1 MGILIKAPARRREGP
16 PPVNVLTENAD
27 TAAAL
32 HIREVVRITGLRR
45 EQLYMW
51 QRRYGFPAPL
61 RDSFG
66 DRVYPP
72 DQVARLRLIKQLL
85 SEGWRAGAVVPLA
98 DTALQSML
106 GLTVEEPA
114 PLPTEIE
121 TAVRMLGSHRTLD
134 LQQHLSKLLST
145 QGMRKFLEQTLI
157 PLNEAVH
164 ERVVRGEMQTFQELR
179 FADLAQR
186 LLREAR
192 TGRST
197 RDARQV
203 LLATPPND
211 PNQLGLTILEL
222 LLQTEGV
229 SCITLGAGIPAQ
241 EIAGAA
247 KAYHVALVLLLFDR
261 GISGKIAG
269 EEIRGLRH
277 ALPADVP
284 LIVSGRAVNL
294 LAKPVEHTHAAA
306 DFSSVIAKMR
316 TEGVIAPGS
325 GPRSES
331 LPEEIE
337 GA

>member
-16 PPVNVLTENAD
+16 PPVNVMTE
-27 TAAAL
+27 TGESAAAL

-61 RDSFG
+61 RDTFG

-121 TAVRMLGSHRTLD
+121 TAIRMLASHRAGD
-134 LQQHLSKLLST
+134 LQQHLSKLLAT
-145 QGMRKFLEQTLI
+145 QGLRKFLEHTLI

-197 RDARQV
+197 RRKAPRARRCSIRC
-203 LLATPPND
+203 AT
-211 PNQLGLTILEL
+211 
-222 LLQTEGV
+222 
-229 SCITLGAGIPAQ
+229 C
-241 EIAGAA
+241 
-247 KAYHVALVLLLFDR
+247 
-261 GISGKIAG
+261 
-269 EEIRGLRH
+269 
-277 ALPADVP
+277 
-284 LIVSGRAVNL
+284 
-294 LAKPVEHTHAAA
+294 
-306 DFSSVIAKMR
+306 
-316 TEGVIAPGS
+316 
-325 GPRSES
+325 
-331 LPEEIE
+331 
-337 GA
+337 

>member
-1 MGILIKAPARRREGP
+1 MRNAGVRDMGILIEAPSRRQDASGTPANAPAVAVGEPAG
-16 PPVNVLTENAD
+16 
-27 TAAAL
+27 AL

-121 TAVRMLGSHRTLD
+121 TAVRMLGAHRAAD
-134 LQQHLSKLLST
+134 LQHHLSKLLST
-145 QGMRKFLEQTLI
+145 QGLRKFLEQTLI

-179 FADLAQR
+179 FADLVQR

-192 TGRST
+192 ASARAARES
-197 RDARQV
+197 RQV

-229 SCITLGAGIPAQ
+229 SCLTLGAGIPAQ
-241 EIAGAA
+241 EIASAA
-247 KAYHVALVLLLFDR
+247 KAYQVALVLLLFDR

-269 EEIRGLRH
+269 QEIRG
-277 ALPADVP
+277 
-284 LIVSGRAVNL
+284 
-294 LAKPVEHTHAAA
+294 
-306 DFSSVIAKMR
+306 
-316 TEGVIAPGS
+316 
-325 GPRSES
+325 
-331 LPEEIE
+331 
-337 GA
+337 

>member
-179 FADLAQR
+179 FADLSQR

-269 EEIRGLRH
+269 QEIRGLRH

-316 TEGVIAPGS
+316 AEGVIAPGS